1 MVSTADKEGGIGIV
15 NDGVVDGTTVFEE
28 PGGIESKNDDV
39 LMGTALVVV
48 LGATRREE
56 MNQLQAESVCWLNH

>member
-28 PGGIESKNDDV
+28 PEGIESNNDDV

-48 LGATRREE
+48 LGATKEGGD
-56 MNQLQAESVCWLNH
+56 ESVAG